1 MTKDKYN
8 QKFRRYLL
16 RLTNGFDTLEVTE
29 KNLMSL
35 CCAEAV
41 DAVANT
47 EGKFYCATPDS
58 ISRGETIQAIT
69 KRLKG

>member
-41 DAVANT
+41 DAVKKSNNWVA
-47 EGKFYCATPDS
+47 AP
-58 ISRGETIQAIT
+58 ETLDKVTQAIT